1 MRNETVLLL
10 ILLLSVLL
18 WSGSSSDTFDATQS
32 FRDADVLVSV
42 GGTFVLGFFSPSDSG
57 QRFLGIWYARVSVPT
72 VVWVANRENPLND
85 SSGALSVDS
94 LGNLIISSN
103 NSASLVWSTNNSLLP
118 AEVNSSPVVQLLD
131 SGNLV
136 LYQDVD
142 KKVILWQSFDHPTDT
157 MLPNMKIGYK
167 KTSSRTW
174 SITSWRSYDDPRPG
188 ICTFMA
194 NPTGYPQ
201 LFLYKDGAPH
211 WRTGP
216 WTGSRWSGIPEM
228 RNNYVFNIFFVND
241 GDEFS
246 ITYIMINTSILSTI
260 VVNETGTID
269 RMNWIEQEHR
279 WVPMYSA
286 PGEPCDYYNQCGPN
300 GLCDPYKADLY
311 TCSCF
316 PGFQPRYPNHWLLK
330 DTTGG
335 CVRNTGAS
343 ICQSGEGFVGINN
356 TKLPDTSIA
365 QVNMTMTLRECESAC
380 LRNCSCT
387 AYASATESGGGSGCL
402 MWYGEL
408 NDTRTFNNGQ
418 QIYIR
423 EDAAEL
429 DEQPEWEQESHTG
442 DNAAGIGRCSF
453 ASISLCLTNYKAQK
467 RYICWPELFP
477 MKGSDFDDSLIR
489 RHFCTC
495 KTVNSSIATG
505 GRRLPALWPRTP
517 KNPSSVAKPLDTK
530 ELDRTGKSD
539 AGLPSFKLSSVAAF
553 TDNFS
558 LSNRLGVGGFGTVY
572 KGVMSDGT
580 EVAVKRLSEF
590 SRQGD
595 EEFKNEVNLI
605 ARLQHRN
612 LVRMLGFCLK
622 DNEKILVYE
631 YLPNKSLDA
640 FLFDKSKKS
649 LLDWRI
655 RFDILTG
662 VARGLMYL
670 HQDSRLRV
678 IHRDLKASNVLLDTE
693 MQPKISDFGMARMC
707 GGDQSEGT
715 TNRVVGTFGYMSPE
729 YAMEGVFSVKSD
741 VYSFGILLLEIIS
754 GKKISSYYDEGSST
768 NLVGHFWEL
777 WKGGLCMEIIDESIA
792 VDEPHTWKEV
802 LKCIQIG
809 LLCVQ
814 ELPTDRPTMSTVIF
828 MLGNDTGL
836 ASPRQP
842 AYTIRKKNNMGTTN
856 NSSSD
861 SAASVNQ
868 ATISIIEGR

>member
-10 ILLLSVLL
+10 ILLLSALL
-18 WSGSSSDTFDATQS
+18 RSGSSSDTFNATQS
-32 FRDADVLVSV
+32 IRDADVLVSV
-42 GGTFVLGFFSPSDSG
+42 GETFVLGFFSPSDSG
-57 QRFLGIWYARVSVPT
+57 QRFLGIWYARVSGPT

-103 NSASLVWSTNNSLLP
+103 NSASLVWSTNNSFLP

-142 KKVILWQSFDHPTDT
+142 KKVILWQSFDHPADT
-157 MLPNMKIGYK
+157 QLPNMKIGYK

-188 ICTFMA
+188 NCTYMA
-194 NPTGYPQ
+194 DPTGYPQ
-201 LFLYKDGAPH
+201 MFLYKDGAPH

-228 RNNYVFNIFFVND
+228 RNKYIFNVFFVND

-246 ITYIMINTSILSTI
+246 ITYTMINTSILSTL
-260 VVNETGTID
+260 VVNETGTVD

-279 WVPMYSA
+279 WTPMYSA

-300 GLCDPYKADLY
+300 GLCDPYKADQY
-311 TCSCF
+311 MCSCF
-316 PGFQPRYPNHWLLK
+316 PGFQPRYPNHWSLR

-343 ICQSGEGFVGINN
+343 ICQSGEGFVSINN

-365 QVNMTMTLRECESAC
+365 QVNMTMTLMECESAC

-408 NDTRTFNNGQ
+408 NDSRTFNIGQ

-423 EDAAEL
+423 VDAAEL
-429 DEQPEWEQESHTG
+429 ARETKMNSRNGDKKVIPEIMVPVL
-442 DNAAGIGRCSF
+442 AAAFLLVLVFVI
-453 ASISLCLTNYKAQK
+453 
-467 RYICWPELFP
+467 
-477 MKGSDFDDSLIR
+477 LIIRHR
-489 RHFCTC
+489 R
-495 KTVNSSIATG
+495 G

-517 KNPSSVAKPLDTK
+517 NNPSSVAKPLDTK
-530 ELDRTGKSD
+530 ELDRTSKSD
-539 AGLPSFKLSSVAAF
+539 AGLPSFKLSSVADF

-612 LVRMLGFCLK
+612 LVRMLGFCLE

-640 FLFDKSKKS
+640 FLFGWLTLSNWVGPICLDKSKKS

-678 IHRDLKASNVLLDTE
+678 IHRDLKASNVLLDTA

-715 TNRVVGTFGYMSPE
+715 TNRVVGTYGYMSPE

-768 NLVGHFWEL
+768 NLAGHFWEL
-777 WKGGLCMEIIDESIA
+777 WKGGRCMEIVDESIA
-792 VDEPHTWKEV
+792 VDEPHSWKEV

-814 ELPTDRPTMSTVIF
+814 ELPTDRPTMSTVVF
-828 MLGNDTGL
+828 MLGNETVL
-836 ASPRQP
+836 ASPQQP

-861 SAASVNQ
+861 SAASINQ